1 MPKKE
6 NNDYINDLSNLRANV
21 DDKENEGVAVKKTM
35 TPEDLVHA
43 VLGDDPKA
51 LINAIQG
58 KRAKRLGKNNPPD
71 KYENRTIGIKN
82 GKAVVTKTE
91 FTKAHLDKEKAK
103 EAAAKKAAKD
113 KKEKEE

>member
-6 NNDYINDLSNLRANV
+6 NNDYINDLSRLRAEVN
-21 DDKENEGVAVKKTM
+21 DSTEKKTM
-35 TPEDLVHA
+35 TPEDLVRA
-43 VLGDDPKA
+43 VLGSDPKA
-51 LINAIQG
+51 LINAVQG

-113 KKEKEE
+113 KKEKEA